1 MRTRKL
7 DGYLLHQQY
16 STVLAG
22 NTSRTTIP
30 KWMKDLEKNQGVIP
44 SPSSLL
50 SRSKKAFQ
58 NRQKELEDQIILYEA
73 VMRDDFSG
81 SPNRIGISIIGLL
94 VVTGLIANQI
104 RHHGAGP
111 VWYSRSNPFPLA
123 CCLELMPWLIS
134 NRSDPK
140 SAWLDFELKLWD
152 PYTRMFFSMSLIT
165 FSVVKS
171 LKFAFTLSHTIK
183 RITIKKKDLNNL
195 QRIISSKKNKPID
208 PSILNSVPMTLYSIG
223 SLDLIYPIR
232 KLYEYSILETIR
244 MGDMIRLS
252 QPIASQNQASSY
264 QRSLWLKFC
273 VSSNDPPVNKLDQKR
288 KSNFLNLAHLNTFAL
303 QIPAVG
309 VWGNSKF
316 DLRPLDIL
324 SLFEEKIK
332 SVDDLIP
339 QQKNHTPQ
347 RIEEE
352 DHQLRYKLFGLDF
365 RHSLGFNLSVIKVYL
380 SDYYR
385 FLSSIKFSPSS

>member
-1 MRTRKL
+1 MMTILRTSCLRGTTSARGGWMRTRKL

-111 VWYSRSNPFPLA
+111 VW
-123 CCLELMPWLIS
+123 
-134 NRSDPK
+134 SDPK

-183 RITIKKKDLNNL
+183 RITIKKKDLNDL

-232 KLYEYSILETIR
+232 KLYEYSILEAIR

-332 SVDDLIP
+332 SVDDLVP
-339 QQKNHTPQ
+339 QQKNQTPQ

-352 DHQLRYKLFGLDF
+352 DHQFRYKVFGLDF

>member
-1 MRTRKL
+1 
-7 DGYLLHQQY
+7 
-16 STVLAG
+16 
-22 NTSRTTIP
+22 
-30 KWMKDLEKNQGVIP
+30 MKDLEKNQGVIP

-171 LKFAFTLSHTIK
+171 LKFAFTLSQSFDIEFSTDDIIFD
-183 RITIKKKDLNNL
+183 RITRSHISDKKII
-195 QRIISSKKNKPID
+195 RIFDSRDDKN
-208 PSILNSVPMTLYSIG
+208 
-223 SLDLIYPIR
+223 
-232 KLYEYSILETIR
+232 
-244 MGDMIRLS
+244 GDMIRLS